1 MFLTGRS
8 SHQIDDKGRIR
19 IPAKFKDAL
28 GPNPYVTIGKDHC
41 LYIFPRD
48 KAERILSD
56 KFDGVDGYA
65 ADPRLDVMR
74 EIFSNGD
81 FVEEDK
87 QGRITLPSYLLGY
100 GKIRKNVISIG
111 VRDRV
116 ELWSE
121 EVWREYENSIDLD
134 DIFNSMGKEPKAD

>member
-8 SHQIDDKGRIR
+8 SHQMDDKCRIR

-28 GPNPYVTIGKDHC
+28 GPNPFITIGREHC

-48 KAERILSD
+48 KAEQILSD
-56 KFDGVDGYA
+56 KFDDVDGYS
-65 ADPRLDVMR
+65 ADPKIHIMR
-74 EIFSNGD
+74 EIFANGE
-81 FVEEDK
+81 FFEEDK
-87 QGRITLPSYLLGY
+87 QGRIIIPPHLLEY
-100 GKIRKNVISIG
+100 GRIKKNVISIG

-116 ELWSE
+116 ELWAE
-121 EVWREYENSIDLD
+121 EVWNEYDSAINLD